1 MRWTLYT
8 HTLSVRA
15 LPITSIGINGVR
27 YGSVIDTGT
36 FANDFRTVLVI
47 PYTGAITDGTHAF
60 GVQESDDGLTWT
72 TVADSQIQGGLPS
85 IGSADDFRHTNLDF
99 GVIPTKQYLRVSVT
113 STGVSSGGTIGA
125 TAVLAGASSSPAVR
139 TGS

>member
-1 MRWTLYT
+1 MRWTLYS

-27 YGSVIDTGT
+27 YGSVIDTGL
-36 FANDFRTVLVI
+36 FGNDFRTVLVV
-47 PYTGAITDGTHAF
+47 PYTGAITDGTFAF
-60 GVQESDDGLTWT
+60 GVQESDDGNSWSA
-72 TVADSQIQGGLPS
+72 VADSQIQGGLPS
-85 IGSADDFRHTNLDF
+85 IVAADDFRHTNLDF

-113 STGVSSGGTIGA
+113 ASGVSSGGSIGA
-125 TAVLAGASSSPAVR
+125 TAVLAGASSSPALR